1 MSQPALAAPVTEAFE
16 DEVQQALDL
25 CGGDPMKALRITLI
39 ANSFLEA
46 QIDHLSAALSQRHT
60 GRRAK
65 RPGESFA
72 ASQNTRAH
80 KS

>member
-1 MSQPALAAPVTEAFE
+1 MSQPALAAPAAEAFE

-39 ANSFLEA
+39 ANAFLEA
-46 QIDHLSAALSQRHT
+46 QIDHLSAALSPRHT

-65 RPGESFA
+65 RSRESLV
-72 ASQNTRAH
+72 AS
-80 KS
+80 